1 MVGLLQAIKTQLRKS
16 KQLYGHEMK
25 RMLTIIM
32 PILNADPE
40 FGLTEQEIRDTTT
53 AN

>member
-40 FGLTEQEIRDTTT
+40 FGLPLTEQEIRET